1 MDPVAELNSE
11 DTKRNKFHVFK
22 NVSFDSRAIAVILGI
37 AYFVMIR
44 NTRLSLLLYSS
55 EVLLFGDIDLHKKPV
70 FGSRK
75 YNTSKNGGGIFK
87 SNSVSRDW
95 GEVSLLY

>member
-44 NTRLSLLLYSS
+44 NTRLSLLLYGS

-70 FGSRK
+70 LAVGNITEVHFQE
-75 YNTSKNGGGIFK
+75 
-87 SNSVSRDW
+87 W
-95 GEVSLLY
+95 GRYF

>member
-22 NVSFDSRAIAVILGI
+22 NVAFDSRAIAVILGI

-75 YNTSKNGGGIFK
+75 YN
-87 SNSVSRDW
+87 
-95 GEVSLLY
+95 